1 MKEGYWGKY
10 WRRRVSRRRVLA
22 GGATLAAGSA
32 AILAGCGDDDDDDD
46 GGSAAPAQATEAPQR
61 AAEADDEPAEDTS
74 AQDTG
79 GDTEDRA
86 ADTSS
91 QPEPEDRSRYGG
103 TLNYSYPAYPTGFD
117 PSITITF
124 PQGMATSYSQLLA
137 FSITEDQFYP
147 DAAQSWEQVDQ
158 ETLVFNLREGVRFNP
173 DASDGREVNS
183 EDWYISLRRYPDS
196 RANRGSNVN
205 ELFFSFMDE
214 NQGATFDTPDNL
226 TLRINQNKPF
236 ASNLRA
242 FAAASLVVVSPE
254 RLAAEE
260 SGDLG
265 QVSGIN
271 AGTGPYM
278 FDDVSETRISLKR
291 NPNYY
296 EHPEQNLPG
305 TRFNRDFPYID
316 AMDHVLITDG
326 AARQARFLAGDADYY
341 GAVSKIDADTW
352 EGQPNVNILKGPAI
366 DDGGIMIQ
374 LAAAKWTPYPELSKA
389 LSMAMD
395 WDGYIDVVLG
405 GEGRRSAPVSP
416 TAFPKY
422 ALTQEEIKSYQVYD
436 PQGARQLW
444 EANNGPEIFPELD
457 TTVASWAPDISYVQF
472 IGQSFEDS
480 LGVQVNYNP
489 LELATYIASANGP
502 TGTKDWHFFIAG
514 NNAVSTMPDWNALVA
529 YTPDGYGAIWGG
541 NWYKGVNISDPWV
554 NPDNPNYAENGGTE
568 KGEAVRAAL
577 EITHPY
583 ARELQDYADRQ
594 AAATDDEERA
604 EILKELQRRI
614 FTRYCCTFPLPT
626 QTTKY
631 VAVGSR
637 LKGLPLPPD
646 GDQTASFGMWRAHN
660 IWLES

>member
-1 MKEGYWGKY
+1 MKESYWGKY

-32 AILAGCGDDDDDDD
+32 AILAGCGDDDDDD
-46 GGSAAPAQATEAPQR
+46 GSAAPAATQA
-61 AAEADDEPAEDTS
+61 AATQAAAADDEPADDGGA
-74 AQDTG
+74 AQEADAS
-79 GDTEDRA
+79 GDEQA
-86 ADTSS
+86 EEQVSEA
-91 QPEPEDRSRYGG
+91 EDRSRYGG

-124 PQGMATSYSQLLA
+124 PQGMATTYSQLMA
-137 FSITEDQFYP
+137 FSILEDEFYP
-147 DAAQSWEQVDQ
+147 DAAQSWEQVDP

-173 DASDGREVNS
+173 EASEGREVTS

-214 NQGATFDTPDNL
+214 NQGATFDTPDDL
-226 TLRINQNKPF
+226 TLRINQNKAF
-236 ASNLRA
+236 ASNTRA

-271 AGTGPYM
+271 AGSGPYM
-278 FDDVSETRISLKR
+278 FDDVGETRISLKR

-296 EHPEQNLPG
+296 EHPEDIPG
-305 TRFNRDFPYID
+305 TRFNKDMPYID
-316 AMDHVLITDG
+316 AMDTVIITDG
-326 AARQARFLAGDADYY
+326 AALQARFLAGDADYY
-341 GAVSKIDADTW
+341 GAVDKITADQW
-352 EGQPNVNILKGPAI
+352 EGQPNVNMITGPAI

-416 TAFPKY
+416 TAFPNY
-422 ALTQEEIKSYQVYD
+422 ALSQEEIREYQVYD

-457 TTVASWAPDISYVQF
+457 TTVAAWVADYSNVQF

-480 LGVQVNYNP
+480 LGVKVNYNP

-554 NPDNPNYAENGGTE
+554 NPENPNYAETGGSE
-568 KGEAVRAAL
+568 AGEAVRAAL

-583 ARELQDYADRQ
+583 AQELQDYADRQ
-594 AAATDDEERA
+594 AATTDDEERA
-604 EILKELQRRI
+604 DILKEMQRRI
-614 FTRYCCTFPLPT
+614 FTRYCCTLPLPT

-631 VAVGSR
+631 HAIGSR
-637 LKGLPLPPD
+637 LKGLAPPPD
-646 GDQTASFGMWRAHN
+646 GDQTAAFGMWRAHN
-660 IWLES
+660 IWLEG

>member
-1 MKEGYWGKY
+1 LKEGYWGKY
-10 WRRRVSRRRVLA
+10 WRRRVSRRGVLA

-46 GGSAAPAQATEAPQR
+46 SAAPAATQAAQQAAEAEATEAAEQ
-61 AAEADDEPAEDTS
+61 ASEAEATEAA
-74 AQDTG
+74 AQAA
-79 GDTEDRA
+79 A
-86 ADTSS
+86 AD
-91 QPEPEDRSRYGG
+91 PEDRSRYGG
-103 TLNYSYPAYPTGFD
+103 KLNWTERAYPTGFD

-124 PQGMATSYSQLLA
+124 PYGMAQTYSQMMA
-137 FSITEDQFYP
+137 FSILEDQFYP
-147 DAAQSWEQVDQ
+147 DAAQSWEQVDA
-158 ETLVFNLREGVRFNP
+158 ETLVFNLREGVRYNP
-173 DASDGREVNS
+173 DAAGGREVTS
-183 EDWYISLRRYPDS
+183 EDWAFNLARYPDS

-205 ELFFSFMDE
+205 ELFFSFMDPGL
-214 NQGATFDTPDNL
+214 GATFDTPDNL
-226 TLRINQNKPF
+226 TLTINQNKPF
-236 ASNLRA
+236 SSNLRA
-242 FAAASLVVVSPE
+242 FAAASLVVAAPE
-254 RLAAEE
+254 RIMAEE

-271 AGTGPYM
+271 AGSGPYM

-296 EHPEQNLPG
+296 EHPEEIPG
-305 TRFNRDFPYID
+305 TRFNKDFPYID
-316 AMDHVLITDG
+316 EMEAVIITDG
-326 AARQARFLAGDADYY
+326 AAAQSRFLAGDADYY
-341 GAVSKIDADTW
+341 GSIDKITADQW
-352 EGQPNVNILKGPAI
+352 EGQPNVNVLTGPAI
-366 DDGGIMIQ
+366 DDGSRMIQ

-416 TAFPKY
+416 TAFPNY
-422 ALTQEEIKSYQVYD
+422 ALSQEEIRELQVYD

-444 EANNGPEIFPELD
+444 EANNGPDIFPELD
-457 TTVASWAPDISYVQF
+457 TTVAAWIPDYSYVQF

-480 LGVQVNYNP
+480 LGVKVNYNP

-554 NPDNPNYAENGGTE
+554 NPENPNYAETGGGPQ
-568 KGEAVRAAL
+568 GEAVRAAL
-577 EITHPY
+577 EVTHPY

-594 AAATDDEERA
+594 AATFDDEERA
-604 EILKELQRRI
+604 VILKEMQRRI
-614 FTRYCCTFPLPT
+614 FTRFCCTLPLPT
-626 QTTKY
+626 GTTKY
-631 VAVGSR
+631 TAVGSR
-637 LKGLPLPPD
+637 LQNVPLPPD
-646 GDQTASFGMWRAHN
+646 GGETAAFGMFRAHN
-660 IWLES
+660 VWLEG

>member
-46 GGSAAPAQATEAPQR
+46 GAAQPAATQAAQQQAAAEEEATEAAQAAAEEQATEAAQA
-61 AAEADDEPAEDTS
+61 AAEET
-74 AQDTG
+74 
-79 GDTEDRA
+79 
-86 ADTSS
+86 
-91 QPEPEDRSRYGG
+91 EDRSRYGG
-103 TLNYSYPAYPTGFD
+103 TLNWTERAYPTGFD
-117 PSITITF
+117 PAITITF
-124 PQGMATSYSQLLA
+124 PYGMAQTYSQMMA
-137 FSITEDQFYP
+137 YSIVNDQFYP
-147 DAAQSWEQVDQ
+147 DAAQSWEQVDP
-158 ETLVFNLREGVRFNP
+158 ETLVFNLREGVHYNP
-173 DASDGREVNS
+173 DAANGRAVTS
-183 EDWYISLRRYPDS
+183 EDWAFNLARYPDA

-205 ELFFSFMDE
+205 ELFFSFMDPGL
-214 NQGATFDTPDNL
+214 GATFDTPDNL
-226 TLRINQNKPF
+226 TLTINQNKAF

-242 FAAASLVVVSPE
+242 FAAASLVVAAPE
-254 RLAAEE
+254 RIMAEE

-265 QVSGIN
+265 QVTGIN

-278 FDDVSETRISLKR
+278 FSGVSETNISLRR

-296 EHPEQNLPG
+296 PHPEQDLPG
-305 TRFNRDFPYID
+305 TRYNHDMPYVDEMEAVI
-316 AMDHVLITDG
+316 ITDG
-326 AARQARFLAGDADYY
+326 AAAQARFLAGDADYY
-341 GAVSKIDADTW
+341 GGVDKITAEQW
-352 EGQPNVNILKGPAI
+352 EGQPNVDIHTGPAI
-366 DDGGIMIQ
+366 DDGSRMIQ

-422 ALTQEEIKSYQVYD
+422 ALSQEEIREHQVYD

-457 TTVASWAPDISYVQF
+457 TTVAAWIPDYSYVQF

-480 LGVQVNYNP
+480 LGVKVNYNP

-514 NNAVSTMPDWNALVA
+514 NNAISTMPDWNALVA

-554 NPDNPNYAENGGTE
+554 NPENPNYAENGGSE
-568 KGEAVRAAL
+568 AGEAVRAAL

-594 AAATDDEERA
+594 AATTDDDERA

-614 FTRYCCTFPLPT
+614 FTRYCCTLPLPT
-626 QTTKY
+626 GTTQY

-637 LKGLPLPPD
+637 LKNLPPGPD
-646 GDQTASFGMWRAHN
+646 SNQTAAFGMFRAHN
-660 IWLES
+660 MWLEG

>member
-10 WRRRVSRRRVLA
+10 WRQRVSRRRVLA

-46 GGSAAPAQATEAPQR
+46 GAAQPAATQAAQQAAAEATEAAQA
-61 AAEADDEPAEDTS
+61 AAEEDAT
-74 AQDTG
+74 Q
-79 GDTEDRA
+79 A
-86 ADTSS
+86 AAAAATDA
-91 QPEPEDRSRYGG
+91 EDRSRYGG
-103 TLNYSYPAYPTGFD
+103 TLNWTERAYPTGFD
-117 PSITITF
+117 PAITITF
-124 PQGMATSYSQLLA
+124 PYGMAQTYSQLMA
-137 FSITEDQFYP
+137 FSIVNDQFYP
-147 DAAQSWEQVDQ
+147 DAAQSWEQVDA
-158 ETLVFNLREGVRFNP
+158 ETLVFNLREGVHYNP
-173 DASDGREVNS
+173 EAADGRAVTS
-183 EDWYISLRRYPDS
+183 EDWAFNLARYPDA

-205 ELFFSFMDE
+205 ELFFSFMDPGL
-214 NQGATFDTPDNL
+214 GATFDTPDNL
-226 TLRINQNKPF
+226 TLTINQNKAF

-242 FAAASLVVVSPE
+242 FAAASLVVAAPE
-254 RLAAEE
+254 RIMAEE

-265 QVSGIN
+265 QVTGIN

-278 FDDVSETRISLKR
+278 FSSVSETNISLKR

-296 EHPEQNLPG
+296 EHPEQDLPG
-305 TRFNRDFPYID
+305 TRFNHDMPYID
-316 AMDHVLITDG
+316 EQEAVIITDG
-326 AARQARFLAGDADYY
+326 AAAQARFLAGDADYY
-341 GAVSKIDADTW
+341 GGIDKITAEQW
-352 EGQPNVNILKGPAI
+352 EGQPNVDIHTGPAI
-366 DDGGIMIQ
+366 DDGARMIQ
-374 LAAAKWTPYPELSKA
+374 LAAAKWTPYPELSRA

-395 WDGYIDVVLG
+395 WDGYIDVVLN

-422 ALTQEEIKSYQVYD
+422 ALSQEEIREYQVYD

-444 EANNGPEIFPELD
+444 EANNGPEIYPEFD
-457 TTVASWAPDISYVQF
+457 TTVAAWAADISHVQF

-541 NWYKGVNISDPWV
+541 NWYKGVNIADPWV
-554 NPDNPNYAENGGTE
+554 NPENPNYAENGGSE
-568 KGEAVRAAL
+568 AGEAVRAAL

-594 AAATDDEERA
+594 AATTDDDERA
-604 EILKELQRRI
+604 EILKEMQRRI
-614 FTRYCCTFPLPT
+614 FTRYCCSFPLPT
-626 QTTKY
+626 GTTSY

-637 LKGLPLPPD
+637 LKNLPPGPD
-646 GDQTASFGMWRAHN
+646 SNQTAAFGMFRAHN
-660 IWLES
+660 MWLEG

>member
-46 GGSAAPAQATEAPQR
+46 TGPDTATGGGATPTA
-61 AAEADDEPAEDTS
+61 AAEATATQ
-74 AQDTG
+74 AADTG
-79 GDTEDRA
+79 GDTGGEDQA
-86 ADTSS
+86 ADSGS

-103 TLNYSYPAYPTGFD
+103 RLSYTYPAYPTGFD

-124 PQGMATSYSQLLA
+124 PFGMSTSYSQMMA
-137 FSITEDQFYP
+137 FSIENDEFYP

-173 DASDGREVNS
+173 EASDGREVTS

-214 NQGATFDTPDNL
+214 GQGATFDTPDDL

-236 ASNLRA
+236 ASNTRA

-271 AGTGPYM
+271 AGSGPYM
-278 FDDVSETRISLKR
+278 FDEVGETRISMKR

-296 EHPEQNLPG
+296 EHPEDIPG

-316 AMDHVLITDG
+316 SMETVIITDG
-326 AARQARFLAGDADYY
+326 AANQARFLAGDADYY
-341 GAVSKIDADTW
+341 GGVDKITADQW
-352 EGQPNVNILKGPAI
+352 EGQPNVNIQKGPAI
-366 DDGGIMIQ
+366 DDGSIMIQ
-374 LAAAKWTPYPELSKA
+374 LAAAKWTPYPELSRA

-457 TTVASWAPDISYVQF
+457 TTVPAWVADYPNTQF

-480 LGVQVNYNP
+480 LGVKVNYNP
-489 LELATYIASANGP
+489 LELATFIASANGP

-514 NNAVSTMPDWNALVA
+514 NNAVATMPDWNALVA

-554 NPDNPNYAENGGTE
+554 NPDNPNYAETGGSE

-594 AAATDDEERA
+594 AAASDDEERA
-604 EILKELQRRI
+604 QILKELQHRI
-614 FTRYCCTFPLPT
+614 FSRYCCTFPLPT
-626 QTTKY
+626 PLTKY

-637 LKGLPLPPD
+637 LKGLANPPD
-646 GDQTASFGMWRAHN
+646 GDQTAAFGMWRAHD
-660 IWLES
+660 IWLEG

>member
-46 GGSAAPAQATEAPQR
+46 SAAPAATQAAAAEAEATEA
-61 AAEADDEPAEDTS
+61 AAAADAEATEAAAASEAQPA
-74 AQDTG
+74 
-79 GDTEDRA
+79 
-86 ADTSS
+86 
-91 QPEPEDRSRYGG
+91 PEDRSRYGG
-103 TLNYSYPAYPTGFD
+103 KFNWTERAYPTGFD

-124 PQGMATSYSQLLA
+124 PYGMAQTYSQLMA
-137 FSITEDQFYP
+137 YSIINDQFYP
-147 DAAQSWEQVDQ
+147 DAAQSWEQVDP
-158 ETLVFNLREGVRFNP
+158 ETLVFNLRPGVRFNP
-173 DASDGREVNS
+173 EASDGREVNS
-183 EDWYISLRRYPDS
+183 ADWYTSLRRYPDS

-214 NQGATFDTPDNL
+214 SLGATFDTPDDL
-226 TLRINQNKPF
+226 TLRINQNKAF

-271 AGTGPYM
+271 AGSGPYM
-278 FDDVSETRISLKR
+278 FDEVSETRITLKR

-296 EHPEQNLPG
+296 EHPEQDLPG
-305 TRFNRDFPYID
+305 TRYVWDHPYID
-316 AMDHVLITDG
+316 EMEAVIITDG
-326 AARQARFLAGDADYY
+326 AAAQSRFLAGDADFY
-341 GAVSKIDADTW
+341 GSIDKITADQW
-352 EGQPNVNILKGPAI
+352 EGQPNVNILTGPAI
-366 DDGGIMIQ
+366 DDGSRMIQ

-416 TAFPKY
+416 SAFPKY
-422 ALTQEEIKSYQVYD
+422 ALSQEEIREHQVYD

-457 TTVASWAPDISYVQF
+457 TTVAAWIPDYSYVQF

-480 LGVQVNYNP
+480 LGVKVNYNP

-554 NPDNPNYAENGGTE
+554 NPDNPNYAENGGSE
-568 KGEAVRAAL
+568 AGEAVRAAL

-594 AAATDDEERA
+594 AATTDDDERA
-604 EILKELQRRI
+604 EILKEMQRRI
-614 FTRYCCTFPLPT
+614 FTRYCCTLPLPT
-626 QTTKY
+626 GTTKY
-631 VAVGSR
+631 HAVGSR
-637 LKGLPLPPD
+637 LKGLAPPPD
-646 GDQTASFGMWRAHN
+646 GPETAAFGIFRAHN
-660 IWLES
+660 VWLEG

>member
-1 MKEGYWGKY
+1 MKESYWGKY
-10 WRRRVSRRRVLA
+10 WRRRVSRRGVLA

-32 AILAGCGDDDDDDD
+32 AILAGCGDDDDDD
-46 GGSAAPAQATEAPQR
+46 SAAPAATQAAQQAAEAEATEAAEQASEAEATE
-61 AAEADDEPAEDTS
+61 AAEQAA
-74 AQDTG
+74 
-79 GDTEDRA
+79 A
-86 ADTSS
+86 AD
-91 QPEPEDRSRYGG
+91 PEDRSRYGG
-103 TLNYSYPAYPTGFD
+103 KLNWTERAYPTGFD

-124 PQGMATSYSQLLA
+124 PYGMSQTYSQMMA
-137 FSITEDQFYP
+137 FSILEDQFYP
-147 DAAQSWEQVDQ
+147 DAAQSWEQVDA
-158 ETLVFNLREGVRFNP
+158 ETLVFNLREGVRYNP
-173 DASDGREVNS
+173 DAAGGREVTS
-183 EDWYISLRRYPDS
+183 EDWAFNLARYPDS

-214 NQGATFDTPDNL
+214 SLGATFDTPDNL
-226 TLRINQNKPF
+226 TLTINQNKAF
-236 ASNLRA
+236 SSNLRA
-242 FAAASLVVVSPE
+242 FAAASLVVAAPE
-254 RLAAEE
+254 RIMAEE

-271 AGTGPYM
+271 SGTGPYM

-296 EHPEQNLPG
+296 EHPEELAG
-305 TRFNRDFPYID
+305 TRFNKDFPYID
-316 AMDHVLITDG
+316 EMEAVIITDG
-326 AARQARFLAGDADYY
+326 AAAQSRFLAGDADYY
-341 GAVSKIDADTW
+341 GAIDKITAEQW
-352 EGQPNVNILKGPAI
+352 EGQPNVNIQTGPAI
-366 DDGGIMIQ
+366 DDGSRMIQ
-374 LAAAKWTPYPELSKA
+374 LAAAKWTPYPELTKA

-416 TAFPKY
+416 TAFPNY
-422 ALTQEEIKSYQVYD
+422 ALSQEEIRELQVYD

-457 TTVASWAPDISYVQF
+457 TTVAAWIPDYSYVQF

-480 LGVQVNYNP
+480 LGVKVNYNP

-554 NPDNPNYAENGGTE
+554 NPENPNYAETGGGPQ
-568 KGEAVRAAL
+568 GEAVRAAL

-583 ARELQDYADRQ
+583 AQELQDYADRQ
-594 AAATDDEERA
+594 AATFDDEERA
-604 EILKELQRRI
+604 VILKELQRRI
-614 FTRYCCTFPLPT
+614 FTRFCCTLPLPT
-626 QTTKY
+626 GTTKY
-631 VAVGSR
+631 EAVGSR
-637 LKGLPLPPD
+637 LQNVPLPPD
-646 GDQTASFGMWRAHN
+646 GGETAAFGMFRAHN
-660 IWLES
+660 IWLEG

>member
-10 WRRRVSRRRVLA
+10 WRQRVSRRRVLA

-46 GGSAAPAQATEAPQR
+46 GAAQPAATQAAQQAAAEATEAAQA
-61 AAEADDEPAEDTS
+61 AAEEDAT
-74 AQDTG
+74 Q
-79 GDTEDRA
+79 A
-86 ADTSS
+86 AAAAATDA
-91 QPEPEDRSRYGG
+91 EDRSRYGG
-103 TLNYSYPAYPTGFD
+103 TLNWTERAYPTGFD
-117 PSITITF
+117 PAITITF
-124 PQGMATSYSQLLA
+124 PYGMAQTYSQLMA
-137 FSITEDQFYP
+137 FSIVNDQFYP
-147 DAAQSWEQVDQ
+147 DAAQSWEQVDS
-158 ETLVFNLREGVRFNP
+158 ETLVFNLREGVHYNP
-173 DASDGREVNS
+173 EAADGRAVTS
-183 EDWYISLRRYPDS
+183 EDWAFNLARYPDA

-205 ELFFSFMDE
+205 ELFFSFMDPGL
-214 NQGATFDTPDNL
+214 GATFDTPDNL
-226 TLRINQNKPF
+226 TLTINQNKAF

-242 FAAASLVVVSPE
+242 FAAASLVVAAPE
-254 RLAAEE
+254 RIMAEE

-265 QVSGIN
+265 QVTGIN

-278 FDDVSETRISLKR
+278 FSSVSETNISLKR

-296 EHPEQNLPG
+296 EHPEQDLPG
-305 TRFNRDFPYID
+305 TRFNHDMPYID
-316 AMDHVLITDG
+316 EQEAVIITDG
-326 AARQARFLAGDADYY
+326 AAAQARFLAGDADYY
-341 GAVSKIDADTW
+341 GGIDKITAEQW
-352 EGQPNVNILKGPAI
+352 EGQPNVDIHTGPAI
-366 DDGGIMIQ
+366 DDGSRMIQ
-374 LAAAKWTPYPELSKA
+374 LAAAKWTPYPELSRA

-422 ALTQEEIKSYQVYD
+422 ALSQEEIREHQVYD

-444 EANNGPEIFPELD
+444 EANNGPEIYPEFD
-457 TTVASWAPDISYVQF
+457 TTVAAWIPDYSYVQF

-480 LGVQVNYNP
+480 LGVKVNYNP

-514 NNAVSTMPDWNALVA
+514 NNAISTMPDWNALVA

-554 NPDNPNYAENGGTE
+554 NPENPNYAENGGSE
-568 KGEAVRAAL
+568 AGEAVRAAL
-577 EITHPY
+577 EVTHPY

-594 AAATDDEERA
+594 AATTDDDERA
-604 EILKELQRRI
+604 EILKEMQRRI

-626 QTTKY
+626 GTTSY

-637 LKGLPLPPD
+637 LKNLPPGPD
-646 GDQTASFGMWRAHN
+646 SNQTAAFGMFRAHN
-660 IWLES
+660 MWLEG

>member
-1 MKEGYWGKY
+1 MKESYWGKY

-46 GGSAAPAQATEAPQR
+46 DGGAATAAPTQAATEAP
-61 AAEADDEPAEDTS
+61 
-74 AQDTG
+74 DTG
-79 GDTEDRA
+79 GDATAEP
-86 ADTSS
+86 T
-91 QPEPEDRSRYGG
+91 PEPEDRSRYGG
-103 TLNYSYPAYPTGFD
+103 KLNWTERAYPTGFD
-117 PSITITF
+117 PAITITF
-124 PQGMATSYSQLLA
+124 PYGMAQTYSQLAA
-137 FSITEDQFYP
+137 FSIIEDQFYP
-147 DAAQSWEQVDQ
+147 DAAQSWEQVDD
-158 ETLVFNLREGVRFNP
+158 ETLVFNLRPGVRFNP
-173 DASDGREVNS
+173 DASEGREVTS
-183 EDWYISLRRYPDS
+183 ADWATSLRRYPDA

-214 NQGATFDTPDNL
+214 SLGATFDTPDDL
-226 TLRINQNKPF
+226 TLRINQNKAF
-236 ASNLRA
+236 GSNLRA

-278 FDDVSETRISLKR
+278 FDSVSETRISLKR

-296 EHPEQNLPG
+296 EHPEQDLPG
-305 TRFNRDFPYID
+305 TRFNHDHPYID
-316 AMDHVLITDG
+316 EMEAVIITDG
-326 AARQARFLAGDADYY
+326 AAVQSRFLAGDADYY
-341 GAVSKIDADTW
+341 GAIDKITAEQW
-352 EGQPNVNILKGPAI
+352 EGQPNVDIQTGPGI
-366 DDGGIMIQ
+366 DDGARMIQ
-374 LAAAKWTPYPELSKA
+374 LAAAKWTPYPELTKA

-422 ALTQEEIKSYQVYD
+422 ALSQEEIRSYQVYD

-444 EANNGPEIFPELD
+444 EANNGPELFPEFD
-457 TTVASWAPDISYVQF
+457 TTVAAWIPDYSYVQF

-480 LGVQVNYNP
+480 LGVKVNYNP
-489 LELATYIASANGP
+489 LELATYIASANGA

-541 NWYKGVNISDPWV
+541 NWYKGVNIADPWV
-554 NPDNPNYAENGGTE
+554 NPDNPNYAENGGSD

-594 AAATDDEERA
+594 AATTDDEERA
-604 EILKELQRRI
+604 EILKQLQRRI
-614 FTRYCCTFPLPT
+614 FTRYCCSFPLPT
-626 QTTKY
+626 GSTTY
-631 VAVGSR
+631 HAVGSR
-637 LKGLPLPPD
+637 LKNVPAIPD
-646 GDQTASFGMWRAHN
+646 GNQTAAFGMWRAHN
-660 IWLES
+660 VWLEG

>member
-46 GGSAAPAQATEAPQR
+46 SAAPAATQAAAAEAEATQAAAASEADADATEAAA
-61 AAEADDEPAEDTS
+61 AAEA
-74 AQDTG
+74 
-79 GDTEDRA
+79 
-86 ADTSS
+86 
-91 QPEPEDRSRYGG
+91 QPDPEDRSRYGG
-103 TLNYSYPAYPTGFD
+103 KFNWTERAYPTGFD

-124 PQGMATSYSQLLA
+124 PYGMAQTYSQLMA
-137 FSITEDQFYP
+137 YSIINDQFYP
-147 DAAQSWEQVDQ
+147 DAAQSWEQIDP
-158 ETLVFNLREGVRFNP
+158 ETLVFNLRPGVRFNP
-173 DASDGREVNS
+173 EASDGREVNS
-183 EDWYISLRRYPDS
+183 ADWYTSLRRYPDS

-214 NQGATFDTPDNL
+214 SLGASFDTPDDL
-226 TLRINQNKPF
+226 TLRINQNKAF

-271 AGTGPYM
+271 AGSGPYM
-278 FDDVSETRISLKR
+278 FDDVSETRITLKR

-296 EHPEQNLPG
+296 EHPEQDLPG
-305 TRFNRDFPYID
+305 TRYVWDHPYID
-316 AMDHVLITDG
+316 EMEAVIITDG
-326 AARQARFLAGDADYY
+326 AAAQSRFLAGDADFY
-341 GAVSKIDADTW
+341 GSVDKITADQW
-352 EGQPNVNILKGPAI
+352 EGQPNVNILTGPAI
-366 DDGGIMIQ
+366 DDGSRMIQ

-416 TAFPKY
+416 SAFPKY
-422 ALTQEEIKSYQVYD
+422 ALSQEEIREYQVYD

-457 TTVASWAPDISYVQF
+457 TTVAAWIPDYSYVQF

-480 LGVQVNYNP
+480 LGVKVNYNP

-554 NPDNPNYAENGGTE
+554 NPDNPNYAENGGSE
-568 KGEAVRAAL
+568 AGEAVRAAL
-577 EITHPY
+577 EVTHPY

-594 AAATDDEERA
+594 AATTDDDERA

-614 FTRYCCTFPLPT
+614 FTRYCCTLPLPT
-626 QTTKY
+626 GTTKY
-631 VAVGSR
+631 HAVGSR
-637 LKGLPLPPD
+637 LKGLAPPPD
-646 GDQTASFGMWRAHN
+646 GPETAAFGIFRAHN
-660 IWLES
+660 VWLEG